1 MVFELNFGWMSA
13 AEKYVREGHPT
24 IEELIA
30 EQNLTFPRDPRDLIG
45 DFWPPEESID
55 DFLKL
60 LRESR
65 GHVKTDPAA

>member
-1 MVFELNFGWMSA
+1 MQA

-24 IEELIA
+24 VDELIVGQRLA
-30 EQNLTFPRDPRDLIG
+30 FPKDPRELIG
-45 DFWPPEESID
+45 SFWPEDESID
-55 DFLKL
+55 EFLKL